1 MKKKLTIFSIIF
13 IMLVAMVFPNNVFA
27 ASASIT
33 ASSTSIYVG
42 ETATINININSTE
55 TWSLNISAS
64 GGNLSKTSD
73 ADAYG
78 EEKTTTAMTA
88 TFSASEPGTY
98 KISLS
103 GTVAGSDLVKKQV
116 SDSVTVTV
124 KAKETNS
131 GSSGGSSSSGNNSG
145 SQDRPNESNVPT
157 ETTKPK
163 TETEKSSN
171 NYLSGITLSTG
182 TLSPEFYRET
192 FEYTV
197 EFDDTVNLYEL
208 TEMEITAQAE
218 DSRAS
223 IQGAGTVTLNE
234 GENSFSINVTAENG
248 AVRRY
253 TIKVNKPAPVEQ
265 SSLRLK
271 TLILNGI
278 NTNGE
283 YQTIDFSL
291 DPETF
296 EYNLTVPNNISSIS
310 ITPTT
315 ENEDIIIETNG
326 GENLNEG
333 SNKIVIILTSPS
345 DETVKTTYTLN
356 IEREAA
362 LEEVAGL
369 TKEQI
374 GLIIIGGIVVF
385 VILIIAIVLIVKHRK
400 KKKNF
405 DYDEDEDSDVNFI
418 NNEEDSEDE
427 EIEDPYPEK
436 IKIRESEDIDKEE
449 TENDEK
455 KSNTVDDV
463 KPSKLKW
470 DDFCESYEEDE
481 EEVKQKKK
489 SKHGKRF
496 M

>member
-1 MKKKLTIFSIIF
+1 
-13 IMLVAMVFPNNVFA
+13 
-27 ASASIT
+27 
-33 ASSTSIYVG
+33 
-42 ETATINININSTE
+42 
-55 TWSLNISAS
+55 
-64 GGNLSKTSD
+64 
-73 ADAYG
+73 
-78 EEKTTTAMTA
+78 MTA

-192 FEYTV
+192 YEYSV
-197 EFDDTVNLYEL
+197 EFGEDVNLYEL
-208 TEMEITAQAE
+208 SEIEVSAQVE

-223 IQGAGTVTLNE
+223 VEGIGKITLNE
-234 GENSFSINVTAENG
+234 GENTISLNVTAENG
-248 AVRRY
+248 SVRTY
-253 TIKVNKPAPVEQ
+253 TIKVNKPAKVEQ
-265 SSLRLK
+265 SELRLN
-271 TLILNGI
+271 TLVLNGI